1 MEAQLS
7 NLDNLNSSLLISW
20 QQAQALLYRFF
31 IDYDREGIINCY
43 EEDIY
48 FFFEDVLNHVTFG
61 SLILPTNDLFYD
73 EIRKLKNLKNLI
85 NLIEYQQK
93 EPIRQLIIYIISD
106 ENLAPD
112 QYEEILIEIESFLS
126 KDCSLRAGL
135 CFDDESNKNELR
147 ILFSF
152 I

>member
-20 QQAQALLYRFF
+20 QQAQALLYRFL
-31 IDYDREGIINCY
+31 IDYDREGLINCD
-43 EEDIY
+43 EEDID

-73 EIRKLKNLKNLI
+73 EIRKLI
-85 NLIEYQQK
+85 NLIEYQHK
-93 EPIRQLIIYIISD
+93 EPIRKLIIYVISD
-106 ENLAPD
+106 ENMTPD
-112 QYEEILIEIESFLS
+112 QYEEIGYGLKSILS
-126 KDCSLRAGL
+126 EDCLVKIGL
-135 CFDDESNKNELR
+135 CFDEDSNKNELR